1 MNQYP
6 DVQRC
11 QVSLFAQ
18 AKGKRMES
26 NQVIEVAEPSEQRLA
41 TQERPAEGVGESEW
55 GYRAVFEHAAIG
67 MVHTGLDGRLL
78 LVNQCYCDIVGYSRE
93 ELLRMKFQDLTHP
106 DYVEAGLSHLRRL
119 LAGAADTYAMEKRCI
134 RKDGSTIWVRT
145 TVSLIRTLSNEPAHF
160 VAIIEDINERKQL
173 ERRTRESLEG
183 LLQMAEAIVELPGS
197 TGYASSASGL
207 QGALPEVSIVGHRL
221 VELVRSIL
229 GCQRVSITTVDL
241 RTGELRSLAIV
252 GISSELERQWR
263 DRRPGFHLSE
273 LFAGSEFAGRLLNR
287 EVLVLDMTQPPLRD
301 WPNPYGIRIMLLAPM
316 FVGDQL
322 VGLLVLD
329 HGHTKHEYSQEEI
342 ALAGAIAKLAALVVE
357 RERLVQERAEACA
370 SELALREAKRRMDE
384 FLGIASHE
392 LRTPLT
398 TIKANVQFAGRQLK
412 KIAVPGTAAVED
424 MSGKLN
430 EAQDLLGKAER
441 QVEVLN
447 RLVGDLVDIS
457 RIEADKLELRLRPEP
472 CNLVTIV
479 REVVAVQRQVIAS
492 RPIRLT
498 IATRKVVPI
507 IADAGRLA
515 QVLTNYLSNAHKYS
529 PTGRPIEVSLRL
541 QAGVAYVSVRD
552 EGPGLPSTEQER
564 IWERFY
570 RAEGVKYQGGFGVGL
585 GLGLYI
591 SRMIIEQHHGQ
602 VGVESARGQGST
614 FWFSLPLFKEPSPV
628 PVHQKGRTHVEAAG
642 QQEFHIALG
651 AAHPAQH

>member
-1 MNQYP
+1 MQ
-6 DVQRC
+6 
-11 QVSLFAQ
+11 
-18 AKGKRMES
+18 S
-26 NQVIEVAEPSEQRLA
+26 NQAIGIAGPSEQRLA
-41 TQERPAEGVGESEW
+41 TQERPAESVGESEW

-78 LVNQCYCDIVGYSRE
+78 LVNQCYCDIVGYSHA

-106 DYVEAGLSHLRRL
+106 DYVEATLSHRRRL
-119 LAGAADTYAMEKRCI
+119 LAGEADTYAMEKRYI
-134 RKDGSTIWVRT
+134 RRDGSTIWVRT
-145 TVSLIRTLSNEPAHF
+145 TVSLIRTPSNEPAHF
-160 VAIIEDINERKQL
+160 VAIVEDINERKQL

-207 QGALPEVSIVGHRL
+207 QDALPEASIVGQRL

-263 DRRPGFHLSE
+263 ERRPGFHLSE
-273 LFAGSEFAGRLLNR
+273 LFTGSEFAAYLGSK

-301 WPNPYGIRIMLLAPM
+301 WPNPYGIRTMLLAPM
-316 FVGDQL
+316 LVGDQL
-322 VGLLVLD
+322 VGLLVVD
-329 HGHTKHEYSQEEI
+329 HGHTRHEYSQEEI

-357 RERLVQERAEACA
+357 RDRLLQERAEARA

-412 KIAVPGTAAVED
+412 KIAVPGTAAAED
-424 MSGKLN
+424 MSSRLN

-441 QVEVLN
+441 QVDVLN

-457 RIEADKLELRLRPEP
+457 RIEADKLALRLRPQP
-472 CNLVTIV
+472 CNLVAIV

-492 RPIRLT
+492 RPIRLK
-498 IATRKVVPI
+498 IATRKVVLV
-507 IADAGRLA
+507 IADADRLV

-529 PTGRPIEVSLRL
+529 PSGRPIEVSLRL
-541 QAGVAYVSVRD
+541 QAGVAYISVHD
-552 EGPGLPSTEQER
+552 EGPGLPPWEQER

-570 RAEGVKYQGGFGVGL
+570 RAEGVKYQGGFGIGL

-614 FWFSLPLFKEPSPV
+614 FWFSLPLFKEPPPTV
-628 PVHQKGRTHVEAAG
+628 R
-642 QQEFHIALG
+642 
-651 AAHPAQH
+651 

>member
-1 MNQYP
+1 
-6 DVQRC
+6 
-11 QVSLFAQ
+11 
-18 AKGKRMES
+18 MES
-26 NQVIEVAEPSEQRLA
+26 NQAVGIAGPSEQRLA
-41 TQERPAEGVGESEW
+41 TRERPTEVVSESEW
-55 GYRAVFEHAAIG
+55 SYRAVFEHAAIG
-67 MVHTGLDGRLL
+67 MAHIGLDDRLL
-78 LVNQCYCDIVGYSRE
+78 LVNQCFCDIVGYSRE
-93 ELLRMKFQDLTHP
+93 ELLHMRFQDLTHP
-106 DYVEAGLSHLRRL
+106 DYLEASLAHLRRL
-119 LAGAADTYAMEKRCI
+119 LAGEADTFAMEKRYI
-134 RKDGSTIWVRT
+134 RKDSSNIWVRT
-145 TVSLIRTLSNEPAHF
+145 TVSLIRTPSNEPAHF
-160 VAIIEDINERKQL
+160 VAIVEDINERKQL

-197 TGYASSASGL
+197 TGYASSAPGL
-207 QGALPEVSIVGHRL
+207 QDALPETSVVGQRL

-229 GCQRVSITTVDL
+229 DCQRVSITTVDP

-252 GISSELERQWR
+252 GISSELECQWR
-263 DRRPGFHLSE
+263 ERCSGFHLSE
-273 LFAGSEFAGRLLNR
+273 LFTDSEFAAYLGGK

-301 WPNPYGIRIMLLAPM
+301 RPNPYGICTMLLAPM
-316 FVGDQL
+316 LVGDQL

-329 HGHTKHEYSQEEI
+329 HGRKRHEYSQTEI
-342 ALAGAIAKLAALVVE
+342 ALAGAMAKLAALVVE
-357 RERLVQERAEACA
+357 RERLLQERAEARA

-412 KIAVPGTAAVED
+412 KIAVPTIAAAED
-424 MSGKLN
+424 MRGRLN
-430 EAQDLLGKAER
+430 EAQDLLGRAER

-457 RIEADKLELRLRPEP
+457 RIEADKLALHLRPEP
-472 CNLVTIV
+472 CDLAAIV

-492 RPIRLT
+492 RPIRLK
-498 IATRKVVPI
+498 IATRKAVPV

-529 PTGRPIEVSLRL
+529 PPGLPIEVSLRL

-552 EGPGLPSTEQER
+552 EGPGLPPWEQER

-570 RAEGVKYQGGFGVGL
+570 RAEDVKYQGGFGIGL

-614 FWFSLPLFKEPSPV
+614 FWFSLPLFKEPSPTV
-628 PVHQKGRTHVEAAG
+628 R
-642 QQEFHIALG
+642 
-651 AAHPAQH
+651 